1 MVLKELRNELCFQ
14 RVVWLG
20 VKMVLIQISRML
32 RGWLPMYKKEAGAQ
46 LEGLVDK
53 LEELSRRPAQIK

>member
-1 MVLKELRNELCFQ
+1 
-14 RVVWLG
+14 
-20 VKMVLIQISRML
+20 MVLIQISRML